1 MKRIGFQFLS
11 FDWTVCSLQLCP
23 WSGLETVGIRPTIGL
38 IKLNVM
44 VDSSGQE
51 MGLHSNSRAE
61 EIVAILLYFI
71 IGRDL
76 IKRDTSGSTGGQRTR
91 DRTCTHG
98 STMCH
103 PELNFQPKAAVLTRS
118 LSREWSN

>member
-1 MKRIGFQFLS
+1 M
-11 FDWTVCSLQLCP
+11 
-23 WSGLETVGIRPTIGL
+23 VGG
-38 IKLNVM
+38 
-44 VDSSGQE
+44 SGQE
-51 MGLHSNSRAE
+51 MGLHSKSRAG
-61 EIVAILLYFI
+61 EIVGILLYFI

-91 DRTCTHG
+91 DRTCTNS

-103 PELNFQPKAAVLTRS
+103 PELNCQPKAAVLTRS